1 MLQDPPKL
9 DGFEAEVDQELQ
21 SLNRARNPVGKLVP
35 IQALSTL
42 RRDLSIAG
50 YPQVVQTTV
59 GDQRP

>member
-21 SLNRARNPVGKLVP
+21 SLNRARSVVGKLVP
-35 IQALSTL
+35 IEALSTW

-50 YPQVVQTTV
+50 GLPVVQTTV
-59 GDQRP
+59 GD